1 MLCKIYE
8 KFVKKYL
15 IFNIYI
21 TITIIHIYIT
31 FIHYKQFYV
40 DVIQIACSV
49 VYSILIDI
57 YVFTSSLHTDHTDCM
72 E

>member
-49 VYSILIDI
+49 VYLFLIDI
-57 YVFTSSLHTDHTDCM
+57 MYLQAVLHTEHTDCM